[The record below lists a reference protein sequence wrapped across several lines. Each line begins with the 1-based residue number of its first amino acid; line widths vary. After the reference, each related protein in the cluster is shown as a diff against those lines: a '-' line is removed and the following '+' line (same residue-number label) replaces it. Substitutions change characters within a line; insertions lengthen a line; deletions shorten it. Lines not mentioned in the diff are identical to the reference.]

1 VKADTIDVSGA
12 STQTGPNPPR
22 DVEYLSPPTAVSMTD
37 GYFELASLDH
47 FWVRRRLEVFRSLAG
62 PLIENA
68 REMAEVGCGHGIVQR
83 QIEEAYGRAVTG
95 FDLNENGLKQNLSR
109 FSRVCCYDIFQRDVA
124 FKGRFDLIFLWDV
137 LEHIAREDE
146 FLQTLLFHL
155 SPGGGLVVNVPAGQ
169 WAYSGY
175 DRAAGHVRRYSAR
188 SLLETA
194 KGSGLQAAC
203 WSYWGLPLLPALL
216 VRKVLLMGPQN
227 EGRAYSTGFGT
238 RTSAINGI
246 LGTLSKFEVIPQRL
260 AGTSLMAVFQRKGAP
275 APSQLFVR

>member
-1 VKADTIDVSGA
+1 VKANTTDTLGTN
-12 STQTGPNPPR
+12 TQTGPNPPR
-22 DVEYLSPPTAVSMTD
+22 DVEYLSRPAPVNMTD

-47 FWVRRRLEVFRSLAG
+47 FWVRRRLKVFRSLAG
-62 PLIENA
+62 PLVENA

-109 FSRVCCYDIFQRDVA
+109 FSRVCCYDVFQRDVA

-146 FLQTLLFHL
+146 FLQTLFFHL
-155 SPGGGLVVNVPAGQ
+155 SPGGSLVVNVPAGQ
-169 WAYSGY
+169 WAFSGY

-188 SLLETA
+188 SLLERA
-194 KGSGLQAAC
+194 KRNGLQAAC
-203 WSYWGLPLLPALL
+203 WTYWGLPLLPALL
-216 VRKVLLMGPQN
+216 ARKVLLMGQQN
-227 EGRAYSTGFGT
+227 EGKAYRTGFGT

-246 LGTLSKFEVIPQRL
+246 LGALSRFEVIPQRL
-260 AGTSLMAVFQRKGAP
+260 AGTSLMAVFQRQGEP